1 MAIAKIE
8 IKLGAIDFKGEGEEQ
23 WIEGQLDKILQHA
36 PALLKLGN
44 ASQDHTNK
52 VGGSGGGGGGN
63 LDSEI
68 TLAKFLSEKSAG
80 GNQVKR
86 FLATAVWLHSRGN
99 KKPTTGDVT
108 KALRENHQLRLSNPA
123 DCLNKNV
130 SKGHCENDGRQ
141 FFVTPD
147 GFKEL
152 E

>member
-36 PALLKLGN
+36 PGLLKLGLV
-44 ASQDHTNK
+44 SQDRTNK
-52 VGGSGGGGGGN
+52 GSGSGGGVN

-86 FLATAVWLHSRGN
+86 FLATAVWLDSRGN

-108 KALRENHQLRLSNPA
+108 KALRDNHQPRLSNPA

-130 SKGHCENDGRQ
+130 SKGHCEKDGRQ

>member
-36 PALLKLGN
+36 PALLKLGI
-44 ASQDHTNK
+44 ASQDHTSK
-52 VGGSGGGGGGN
+52 GSGSGGGVN
-63 LDSEI
+63 IDSET

-99 KKPTTGDVT
+99 KKATTGDVT
-108 KALRENHQLRLSNPA
+108 KALRDNHQPRLGNPA
-123 DCLNKNV
+123 ECLNKNV
-130 SKGHCENDGRQ
+130 SKGHCEKDGRQ

-152 E
+152 A